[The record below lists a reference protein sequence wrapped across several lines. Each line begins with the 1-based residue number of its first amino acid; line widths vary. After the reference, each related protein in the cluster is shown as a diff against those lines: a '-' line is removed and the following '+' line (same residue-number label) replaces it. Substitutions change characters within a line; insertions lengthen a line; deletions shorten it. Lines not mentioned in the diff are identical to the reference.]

1 MLKEIIGLW
10 KGESFM
16 KGVIEEF
23 EKMLEDAE
31 YIFNHAWE
39 TLIGKL
45 TIEEVKNDLYE
56 RDRAINR
63 REREIRKMLIEHL
76 SINPR
81 QDTSGCLAFMSIIKD
96 AERLGDHSK
105 NIFDLAVIMK
115 GEAGKMKYIGRVS
128 KLRDRIS
135 ARFPLLK
142 KAFLEPNENLAKEI
156 LKEYESVK
164 SGCNKVLEEL
174 FLEEL
179 STKEA
184 VCTALLS
191 RYLKR
196 MNSHMSNIASGII
209 YPLDEIDFVRGDLLE

>member
-16 KGVIEEF
+16 KGVIDEF
-23 EKMLEDAE
+23 EKMLEDGE
-31 YIFNHAWE
+31 YVFSHAWE

-45 TIEEVKNDLYE
+45 TIEEVRDDLHE
-56 RDRAINR
+56 RDKAINR
-63 REREIRKMLIEHL
+63 REREIRRMLMEHL
-76 SINPR
+76 SINPH
-81 QDTSGCLAFMSIIKD
+81 QDTSGCLAFMSMVKD

-115 GEAGKMKYIGRVS
+115 GECGKMKYIGRLS
-128 KLRDRIS
+128 ELRDRIS
-135 ARFPLLK
+135 TRFPMLK
-142 KAFLEPNENLAKEI
+142 RAFLEPNENLAKEI
-156 LKEYESVK
+156 LKEYESIK
-164 SGCNKVLEEL
+164 NECNKILEHL
-174 FLEEL
+174 FGEEL

-196 MNSHMSNIASGII
+196 MNSHMSNIASGIV

>member
-1 MLKEIIGLW
+1 MLKEIIGIW
-10 KGESFM
+10 KGERFM
-16 KGVIEEF
+16 REVVEEF

-31 YIFNHAWE
+31 YVFNHAWE

-45 TIEEVKNDLYE
+45 AIEEVKSDLYE

-81 QDTSGCLAFMSIIKD
+81 QDTSGCLAFMSMVKD

-105 NIFDLAVIMK
+105 NIFGLAVIMK
-115 GEAGKMKYIGRVS
+115 GESGKMKYIGKLS
-128 KLRDRIS
+128 ELRDRIS

-142 KAFLEPNENLAKEI
+142 RAVFEPNEDLAKEI

-164 SGCNKVLEEL
+164 SKCNKILEEL
-174 FLEEL
+174 FLEKL
-179 STKEA
+179 SVKEA
-184 VCTALLS
+184 VCSALLS

-209 YPLDEIDFVRGDLLE
+209 FPLDEIDFVRGDLLE